1 MIERPIF
8 VGGAQ
13 RSGTTLV
20 RAMLDRH
27 PNIACGPELR
37 VIPALAGFSTQT
49 RGLVGSKLIQ
59 HYGVSSDTFD
69 DIFAEMITSFLEPYR
84 NFRDKPRIA
93 EKTPSNILHFPEL
106 ARFFPDA
113 RFIHVIRDGR
123 DVVSSM
129 LTMEWSDTNTGQPM
143 ESTRDPALAAASWAH
158 HVSAG
163 RAAEK
168 SGLPLLALR
177 YEDLIAR
184 PEETLK
190 TLFEFLGEPWSEDAL
205 SFHEGEYV
213 KAGIAEASAPQI
225 SQPLYG
231 HAVGR
236 WRHDLTIDAKDA
248 VKKQAGDLLQELGYA
263 TNDRW

>member
-1 MIERPIF
+1 MIKRPIF

-37 VIPALAGFSTQT
+37 VIPALCSFSTQT
-49 RGLVGSKLIQ
+49 RGLSGSKLIQ
-59 HYGVSSDTFD
+59 HYGVSAEMFNDV
-69 DIFAEMITSFLEPYR
+69 FAEMIAAFLEPYQS
-84 NFRDKPRIA
+84 FRAKPRIA
-93 EKTPSNILHFPEL
+93 EKTPTNILHFPEL

-113 RFIHVIRDGR
+113 QFIHVIRDGR

-129 LTMEWSDTNTGQPM
+129 LTMDWKDTRTGQPM
-143 ESTRDPALAAASWAH
+143 ESTRDPAIAAASWVH

-163 RAAEK
+163 LAAEQ
-168 SGLPLLALR
+168 SGLPLLTLR
-177 YEDLIAR
+177 YEDLIAQ
-184 PEETLK
+184 PKETLQA
-190 TLFEFLGEPWSEDAL
+190 TFRFLNEPWSEDTL
-205 SFHEGEYV
+205 SFHEGEFV

-248 VKKQAGDLLQELGYA
+248 VKKQAGELLQELGYA
-263 TNDRW
+263 ANHRW